1 MPPGP
6 SLSVG
11 SNDRNVASACSLC
24 NVSIDDELAAA
35 RQHSEILR
43 MVDIDS
49 KRFIVAVNIDN
60 GSLIP
65 GNNEIFCVA
74 VPSVE
79 FGVGSCLLFGT
90 N

>member
-1 MPPGP
+1 
-6 SLSVG
+6 
-11 SNDRNVASACSLC
+11 
-24 NVSIDDELAAA
+24 
-35 RQHSEILR
+35 

-79 FGVGSCLLFGT
+79 FGVGSCYFLARTSVATPFP
-90 N
+90 